1 MGEPY
6 YRSTWV
12 EVDLQA
18 IADNIKTFRAHL
30 PGQTKIMAVVKADG
44 YGHGAIPVAK
54 AALVAGAEYLGVAM
68 LEEAI
73 ELRQAGITAPI
84 LVLGYIP
91 AEFVAIAI
99 EHDVTITVYHE
110 ELVPEIQAAVEKLNK
125 EAKVHLKID
134 TGMGRIGV
142 RTKEEFTRLLGAVQ
156 QSPRIKLEGAFTHFA
171 CADEEDSSYTEQ
183 QLQQFTKILE
193 TYEIPLIHCSNSA
206 AAILFPNQGYNM
218 IRLGI
223 SLYGQY
229 PSAYTKGKGVQLK
242 PAFSLKAKVSHVKQ
256 VPAGAFISYGATYQ
270 VKEPSYI
277 ATVPIGYADG
287 FSRSLS
293 NRGSA
298 LIRGKRVPIIGRICM
313 DQLMVDVSSVPDC
326 RLGDEVVLIGKQG
339 VEEITVD
346 EVADLLH
353 TINYEVTCMISKRVP
368 RIYGNV
374 Q

>member
-18 IADNIKTFRAHL
+18 IADNVRAFRAHL
-30 PGQTKIMAVVKADG
+30 PQQTKIMAVIKADG

-54 AALVAGAEYLGVAM
+54 AALASGAEYLGVAM

-84 LVLGYIP
+84 LALGYIP
-91 AEFVAIAI
+91 SEFVAIAI
-99 EHDVTITVYHE
+99 QHDVTMTVYHE
-110 ELVPEIQAAVEKLNK
+110 ELIPAIQTAAEKLNK
-125 EAKVHLKID
+125 NAKVHLKVD

-142 RTKEEFTRLLGAVQ
+142 RTKEEFSQLAVAIC
-156 QSPRIKLEGAFTHFA
+156 QSPRIELEGAFTHFA
-171 CADEEDSSYTEQ
+171 CADEEDSSYTGQ
-183 QLQQFTKILE
+183 QLQHFTKILE
-193 TYEIPLIHCSNSA
+193 SSEIPLIHCSNSA

-229 PSAYTKGKGVQLK
+229 PSTYTKGKGVQLK
-242 PAFSLKAKVSHVKQ
+242 PAFSLKAKVTHVKQ
-256 VPAGAFISYGATYQ
+256 VPAGTFISYGATYQ
-270 VKEPSYI
+270 VKESAYV
-277 ATVPIGYADG
+277 ATIPIGYADG
-287 FSRSLS
+287 YSRSLS
-293 NRGSA
+293 NRGSV
-298 LIRGKRVPIIGRICM
+298 LIRGKRVPIIGRVCM

-339 VEEITVD
+339 NQEITVD

-368 RIYGNV
+368 RIYGNA